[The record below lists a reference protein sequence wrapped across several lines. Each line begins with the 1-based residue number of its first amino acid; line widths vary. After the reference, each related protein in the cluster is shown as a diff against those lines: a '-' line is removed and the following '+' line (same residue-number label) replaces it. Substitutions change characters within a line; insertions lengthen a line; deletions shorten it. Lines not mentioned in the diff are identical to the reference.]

1 MDLPG
6 SVSYAES
13 AAIADMMNN
22 DDMLDILVGNWSQNS
37 NQLVINSG
45 DGTFHNVPLE
55 YWWKR
60 QK

>member
-13 AAIADMMNN
+13 ATMADMMNN
-22 DDMLDILVGNWSQNS
+22 DDMLDILVGNWSQNN
-37 NQLVINSG
+37 NQLLLNSG
-45 DGTFHNVPLE
+45 DGTFHNVALE